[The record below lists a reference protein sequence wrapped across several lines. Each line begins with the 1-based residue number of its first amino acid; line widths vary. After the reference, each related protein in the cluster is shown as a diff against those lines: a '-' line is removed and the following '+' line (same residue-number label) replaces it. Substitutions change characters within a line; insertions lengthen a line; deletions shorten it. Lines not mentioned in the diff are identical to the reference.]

1 MLDEKDLVEVVNIGH
16 STVSYSIPELRVKR
30 SFTIGEKKK
39 IPVEELRALSY
50 RSGGKKLLAH
60 HLSVQ
65 SVDFLND
72 IGIDPEP
79 EYFWTEA
86 DVKELL
92 LSGSLDRLLDALDN
106 APEGIIEMIKD
117 FAISL
122 EINDMSKREAIFKAT
137 GLNVSKAIELDKLSK
152 EDVPVAEVEK
162 PKRRVAADAM
172 PHVAADKYKVVSK

>member
-1 MLDEKDLVEVVNIGH
+1 MLDEKALVEVVNIGH

-50 RSGGKKLLAH
+50 RSGGKKLLANN
-60 HLSVQ
+60 LAIQ
-65 SVDFLND
+65 NLEFLED
-72 IGIDPEP
+72 IGIEPEP
-79 EYFWTEA
+79 EYFWSEA

-92 LSGSLDRLLDALDN
+92 ASGSVDRLLDALEN
-106 APEGIIEMIKD
+106 APSGIIQMIKD
-117 FAISL
+117 LAVSM

-137 GLNVSKAIELDKLSK
+137 GFNVNKAIELDRLSR
-152 EDVPVAEVEK
+152 EDAPVVEETK
-162 PKRRVAADAM
+162 PKRRVSPETM